1 MKKFKYLV
9 FLILLMF
16 PLFVSA
22 KDIIMTL
29 DFQKNTNTYTDGTIG
44 DIFLYRMSDY
54 YFIYYDNY
62 NAGSVDVK
70 NYLAVDKKG
79 QVKYSKIDIWEEVLY
94 AGDRVF
100 LLTWDRR
107 YISSNN
113 YENKILITEINPQT
127 NDILNTMTIDDT
139 YTKDYNYFRNLYY
152 NEHGLVIET
161 SYSGI
166 FLVNIEDKTHEKVDE
181 TYLYNNFESPYEQKK
196 VSTEEYEKFMK
207 QIEESEEIS
216 YNTSHIDYAVEFE
229 DNYFTLI
236 VSKEG
241 ELLLVYTDKNNETE
255 IRSIKVNNEE
265 LANYEIGTAA
275 LVSEEDGI
283 NVFLV
288 AGGEPCPRSIEIPSE
303 CFSNGDIIMQ
313 HYKLKYNII
322 TKINGSGT
330 ITAKQTIADS
340 GEEITFTVEP
350 KEGYVLGEVKVID
363 ANGNV
368 VVFTDYTFTMPSAD
382 VIIEATFI
390 KEVENS
396 NTSDSTIMMFIATM
410 SILVFI
416 AANYQKQKLEQN

>member
-1 MKKFKYLV
+1 MKRLKHLV

-22 KDIIMTL
+22 KNIIMTL
-29 DFQKNTNTYTDGTIG
+29 DYQTNTNAYTDGTIG
-44 DIFLYRMSDY
+44 DIFVYSMNDY

-62 NAGSVDVK
+62 NAGAVDVK

-79 QVKYSKIDIWEEVLY
+79 QVKYSELDIWEEVLY

-107 YISSNN
+107 YVSSNN
-113 YENKILITEINPQT
+113 YENKILITEINPKT
-127 NDILNTMTIDDT
+127 NDIINTLTIDDT
-139 YTKDYNYFRNLYY
+139 YTTNYNYFNSFYY

-181 TYLYNNFESPYEQKK
+181 TYLYNKFESPYEQKK

-207 QIEESEEIS
+207 RIQESEEIK
-216 YNTSHIDYAVEFE
+216 YNTSHIDYAVEYE

-255 IRSIKVNNEE
+255 VRSIKVNNEE
-265 LANYEIGTAA
+265 LANYGIGNAA

-288 AGGEPCPRSIEIPSE
+288 AGGKPCLRGIEIPSE
-303 CFSNGDIIMQ
+303 CFANGDIIMQ

-322 TKINGSGT
+322 TKTNGNGT
-330 ITAKQTIADS
+330 ITAKQTVADS
-340 GEEITFTVEP
+340 GEEVTFTVEP
-350 KEGYVLGEVKVID
+350 KEGYVLSEVRVTD

-382 VIIEATFI
+382 VTIEATFI
-390 KEVENS
+390 KEVDNS
-396 NTSDSTIMMFIATM
+396 ETSDSTIMMFIATM
-410 SILVFI
+410 SILIFI
-416 AANYQKQKLEQN
+416 AANYKRKVLE